1 MPDKRPSSPMPR
13 QTGTTQ
19 KGAAAPGKDTAPA
32 KPAPKGGKK

>member
-1 MPDKRPSSPMPR
+1 MADKRGGGSMPK

-19 KGAAAPGKDTAPA
+19 KGAAAPGKSTPAA